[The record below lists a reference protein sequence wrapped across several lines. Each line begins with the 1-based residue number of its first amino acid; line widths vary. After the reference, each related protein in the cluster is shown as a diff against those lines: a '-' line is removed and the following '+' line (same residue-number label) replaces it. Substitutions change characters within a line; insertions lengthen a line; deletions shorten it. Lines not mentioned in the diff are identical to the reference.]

1 MEPYVT
7 SQLTPEGIATVT
19 FFHPAQ
25 NAMPGFLLRQLTET
39 IVETGQ
45 NPAVKVMILQSGGER
60 TFCAGASFDEL
71 AAIQT
76 EEEGKTFFSGF
87 ANVINAC
94 RKSPVLILGRVQG
107 KAVGGGV
114 GLAAATDYCFATQH
128 AAIRLS
134 ELGIGIGPFVVGPAI
149 ERKIGLSAFSQLTLN
164 ASTFCEASWAKEKG
178 LYAEIFETAAD
189 MDTAVSHFAKS
200 LTQYSPAALKQVK
213 KVFWEGTEH
222 WETLLSERAVM
233 SGRLVLSD
241 FTRSAIARIRAA
253 KT

>member
-7 SQLTPEGIATVT
+7 SELTPGGIATVT

-25 NAMPGFLLRQLTET
+25 NAMPGFLLRQLAET
-39 IVETGQ
+39 IEETGQ
-45 NPAVKVMILQSGGER
+45 HPSVKVMILQSGGDR

-71 AAIQT
+71 AAIET

-94 RKSPVLILGRVQG
+94 RKCPVLILGRVQG

-114 GLAAATDYCFATQH
+114 GVAAATDYCFATQH

-164 ASTFCEASWAKEKG
+164 ASAFYSASWAKEKG
-178 LYAEIFETAAD
+178 LFAEVFDTAAE
-189 MDTAVSHFAKS
+189 MDAAIGRFAQS
-200 LTQYSPAALKQVK
+200 FTHYSPAALQQVK

-222 WETLLSERAVM
+222 WDALLSERAAM

-241 FTRSAIARIRAA
+241 FTRSAIA
-253 KT
+253 KLKGQKS